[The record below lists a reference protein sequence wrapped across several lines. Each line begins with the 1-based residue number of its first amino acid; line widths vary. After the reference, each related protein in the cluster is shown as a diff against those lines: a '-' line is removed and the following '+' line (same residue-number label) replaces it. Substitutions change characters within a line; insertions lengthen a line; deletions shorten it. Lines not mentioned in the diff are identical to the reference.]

1 MRKIIN
7 IILAICA
14 LALCYACYASIYT
27 DIAFDEEKAA
37 RENLVKARLKEIVE
51 AEEKFKMSG
60 HPEYCGDIDS
70 LIDFVK
76 NQRAVDHIVKQG
88 ELSDDQLEAGMT
100 EAEAIRKGII
110 KRDTVWVSA
119 AELLGIKNP
128 DSLKYVPVGKEGA
141 TIQLRK
147 KAAFNLK
154 NNEWDVLM
162 EVRASLDDYLDGMDA
177 KKLKYLK
184 ADMKKAGKNKADL
197 FEDNADDA
205 QGEWY
210 GLRMGDLND
219 PSNKNAGNW
228 E

>member
-7 IILAICA
+7 IILALCA
-14 LALCYACYASIYT
+14 LALCYACYASIYN

-37 RENLVKARLKEIVE
+37 RENLVKARLMQIRD

-76 NQRAVDHIVKQG
+76 NDRAVDHIVKQG

-119 AELLGIKNP
+119 AEVLGIPNP
-128 DSLKYVPVGKEGA
+128 DSLKYVPIGKEGA

-154 NNEWDVLM
+154 SNEWDVLM
-162 EVRASLDDYLDGMDA
+162 EVRASLDDYLDGMDP

-184 ADMKKAGKNKADL
+184 ADMKKSGKNKADL
-197 FEDNADDA
+197 FEDNADDSK
-205 QGEWY
+205 GEWY
-210 GLRMGDLND
+210 GLRMGDLQD
-219 PSNKNAGNW
+219 PTNKNAGNW